1 MGKEVCRVGAELGWV
16 VWRDSVPHLRLQHHL
31 GLHPIFHSRFRGS
44 SWGVGG
50 GCTWALGSLCGRGA
64 MMLHELKA
72 LYVWLSCTM
81 TQIGKPGI
89 LGAVLKA
96 LFQPLG

>member
-1 MGKEVCRVGAELGWV
+1 
-16 VWRDSVPHLRLQHHL
+16 
-31 GLHPIFHSRFRGS
+31 
-44 SWGVGG
+44 
-50 GCTWALGSLCGRGA
+50 
-64 MMLHELKA
+64 MLHELKA